1 MTSNVQSPM
10 QTGEQCLVRHARQ
23 IAAVQGGARTGGAGQ
38 RSFQAR
44 RSERV
49 QHLIVRPRCKC
60 THRAPRVVEL
70 EYGQLHLIESRLNRR
85 EAALD
90 RRGGAALCREAR
102 AVLAFEPLEQVT
114 HHAADACQP
123 LLGACLLARVSFVRL
138 PPSASA
144 NGRSIGDSNP
154 DGLARRQLPCIPLK
168 GSNLRPRRLRLCA
181 LPLPELLER
190 GDLRLALEI
199 LVDDELE

>member
-1 MTSNVQSPM
+1 M
-10 QTGEQCLVRHARQ
+10 
-23 IAAVQGGARTGGAGQ
+23 
-38 RSFQAR
+38 
-44 RSERV
+44 
-49 QHLIVRPRCKC
+49 
-60 THRAPRVVEL
+60 
-70 EYGQLHLIESRLNRR
+70 
-85 EAALD
+85 
-90 RRGGAALCREAR
+90 
-102 AVLAFEPLEQVT
+102 T

-199 LVDDELE
+199 PQMRVPDASVSSSWKGQERYGWSGGGGECRRSG